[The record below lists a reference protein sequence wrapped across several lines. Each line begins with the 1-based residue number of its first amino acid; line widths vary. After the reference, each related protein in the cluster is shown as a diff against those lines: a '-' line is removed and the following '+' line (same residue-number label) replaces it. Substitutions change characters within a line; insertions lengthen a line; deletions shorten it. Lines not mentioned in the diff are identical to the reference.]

1 MAPKEPSLD
10 AISAYRY
17 ILAINARF
25 RASVRR
31 AWQRSLGDFL
41 LGIYLVGVVICAA
54 TVRRRPAEI
63 ALLWPVA
70 VLILFIAVAIAA
82 IDLAFEEIAR
92 RIADYNLTALPVI
105 DDSGQMIGVVTV
117 DDVLEVL
124 LPKGWRRRFGM
135 FGEDE

>member
-82 IDLAFEEIAR
+82 IDLAFEEIAQR
-92 RIADYNLTALPVI
+92 RLSDPH
-105 DDSGQMIGVVTV
+105 DQR
-117 DDVLEVL
+117 
-124 LPKGWRRRFGM
+124 P
-135 FGEDE
+135 